1 MGMKIIHVGLKIAN
15 LTYMIFTDDLRKGT
29 SRIRADSKILD
40 REVSPHG
47 AEKVFNPKPSVTPF

>member
-1 MGMKIIHVGLKIAN
+1 MNGDENHRCRVENRN

-47 AEKVFNPKPSVTPF
+47 A